1 MALKKDQFK
10 VLMDIYKTIE
20 KQDLQ
25 SRIIVLL

>member
-25 SRIIVLL
+25 SRIVLL

>member
-10 VLMDIYKTIE
+10 VLMDIYKAIE

-25 SRIIVLL
+25 SRIVLL